1 MSEVKSAL
9 IPKLWSL
16 PSRIHRRL
24 GDGAGRQRLMDEE
37 GHLLVI
43 LHQPPAASDH
53 ERREAVLFW
62 RSPEGDWKSTPPGGG
77 LAAMDSLLTSY
88 ATLIANLDRRVD
100 TATSA
105 RNYFD
110 ILRELNPLLRSTRNL
125 HAVIQATREARSD
138 DQRLIALRD
147 RAVELE
153 RAAELS
159 NTDAKNGLDFTLAE
173 NARIQARAAEQ
184 ANAEARRLNR
194 LVACFFPLATLV
206 AVFGMNDPEAVLGMP
221 GFWLI
226 IGAGMLIGAIILLT
240 GGRKRGSD

>member
-1 MSEVKSAL
+1 MSEVKSSL

-16 PSRIHRRL
+16 PSRIHKRL

-43 LHQPPAASDH
+43 LHQPPSASDN

-62 RSPEGDWKSTPPGGG
+62 RSPEGDWKSSPSGGG
-77 LAAMDSLLTSY
+77 LAAMDALLTSY
-88 ATLIANLDRRVD
+88 ATLLGSLDHRVD
-100 TATSA
+100 TAASA
-105 RNYFD
+105 RSYFD

-125 HAVIQATREARSD
+125 QAVLQATREARSD
-138 DQRLIALRD
+138 DQRLIGLRD

-159 NTDAKNGLDFTLAE
+159 TTDAQNGLDFTLAE
-173 NARIQARAAEQ
+173 NAQIQARAAEQ

-206 AVFGMNDPEAVLGMP
+206 AVFGMNDPEAVLKMP
-221 GFWLI
+221 SFWLV
-226 IGAGMLIGAIILLT
+226 IGAGALIGAIILLA
-240 GGRKRGSD
+240 GGRKHDKE